1 MKAWDPDHPPGRRA
15 SLSVHQPLGEGVSNN
30 KLEEARMTDS
40 TKSHGAS
47 DAAMEMEKLRADI
60 ATLRDDVARLVKTLA
75 SEAKGLAS
83 EAKGDASEEVRRLYA
98 KLSEQSGRSARAIAH
113 EVEER
118 PLMALL
124 LAFGI
129 GFIGGT
135 LLRR

>member
-1 MKAWDPDHPPGRRA
+1 
-15 SLSVHQPLGEGVSNN
+15 
-30 KLEEARMTDS
+30 MTDS
-40 TKSHGAS
+40 TKSHAAS
-47 DAAMEMEKLRADI
+47 EAAMEMEKLRADI

-129 GFIGGT
+129 GFIGGS

>member
-1 MKAWDPDHPPGRRA
+1 
-15 SLSVHQPLGEGVSNN
+15 
-30 KLEEARMTDS
+30 MTDS
-40 TKSHGAS
+40 TKTHGAG

-75 SEAKGLAS
+75 SEAKG
-83 EAKGDASEEVRRLYA
+83 DASEEVRRLYA
-98 KLSEQSGRSARAIAH
+98 KLSEESGRSAKALAH

-118 PLMALL
+118 PLTALL

>member
-1 MKAWDPDHPPGRRA
+1 
-15 SLSVHQPLGEGVSNN
+15 
-30 KLEEARMTDS
+30 MTDS
-40 TKSHGAS
+40 TKTHGTGE
-47 DAAMEMEKLRADI
+47 AAMEMDKLRADI

-75 SEAKGLAS
+75 SEAKGMAS
-83 EAKGDASEEVRRLYA
+83 EAKGDASEEFRRLYA
-98 KLSEQSGRSARAIAH
+98 KLSEQSGRGAKAIAH

-118 PLMALL
+118 PLVTLL

>member
-1 MKAWDPDHPPGRRA
+1 
-15 SLSVHQPLGEGVSNN
+15 
-30 KLEEARMTDS
+30 MTDS
-40 TKSHGAS
+40 TKTHGAS
-47 DAAMEMEKLRADI
+47 EAAMEMEKLRADI
-60 ATLRDDVARLVKTLA
+60 ATLRDDVSRLVKTLA

-98 KLSEQSGRSARAIAH
+98 KLSEQSGRSAKALAH

-118 PLMALL
+118 PLTALL